1 MRRAVRAV
9 LAVLTLAGIPAVGCA
24 QRAGLADDSNE
35 AQAPSQNKVQA
46 PSQKTPREKV
56 QAVVDEHQKARQNV
70 SQADSKARTDGDP
83 GIGRPCPEIA
93 GADIDGQP
101 FKLSDYKGKVVV
113 VDFWGDW

>member
-9 LAVLTLAGIPAVGCA
+9 LAVLTLAGMPAVGCA

-35 AQAPSQNKVQA
+35 AQAPTQN
-46 PSQKTPREKV
+46 KV